1 METQI
6 LLNLMVANPS
16 VVWKSMRTKYS
27 FIMPMSLISFE
38 WNGSYG
44 NAANKVFFI
53 EIIVRDQLES
63 DDDKLIHFPY
73 GSTG

>member
-1 METQI
+1 
-6 LLNLMVANPS
+6 
-16 VVWKSMRTKYS
+16 MRTKYS
-27 FIMPMSLISFE
+27 FIIPMSLISFE
-38 WNGSYG
+38 WNGSCG
-44 NAANKVFFI
+44 NAALKLNKVFFI

>member
-1 METQI
+1 
-6 LLNLMVANPS
+6 
-16 VVWKSMRTKYS
+16 
-27 FIMPMSLISFE
+27 MSLISFE

-44 NAANKVFFI
+44 NAALKLNKVSFI
-53 EIIVRDQLES
+53 EIIIRDQLQS

>member
-1 METQI
+1 
-6 LLNLMVANPS
+6 
-16 VVWKSMRTKYS
+16 MRTKYS
-27 FIMPMSLISFE
+27 FIILMSVISFE

-44 NAANKVFFI
+44 NAALKLKKFFFI
-53 EIIVRDQLES
+53 EIIIRDQLES

>member
-1 METQI
+1 MLSQELSQASQSETDF
-6 LLNLMVANPS
+6 
-16 VVWKSMRTKYS
+16 K
-27 FIMPMSLISFE
+27 
-38 WNGSYG
+38 
-44 NAANKVFFI
+44 

>member
-1 METQI
+1 
-6 LLNLMVANPS
+6 
-16 VVWKSMRTKYS
+16 
-27 FIMPMSLISFE
+27 MSLISFE

-44 NAANKVFFI
+44 NAALKLNKVFFI
-53 EIIVRDQLES
+53 EIIIRDQLES